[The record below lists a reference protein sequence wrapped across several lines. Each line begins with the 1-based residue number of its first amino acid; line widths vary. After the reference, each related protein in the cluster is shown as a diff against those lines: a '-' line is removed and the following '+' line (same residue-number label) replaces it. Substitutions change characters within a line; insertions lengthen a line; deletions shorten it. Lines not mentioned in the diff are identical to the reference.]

1 MLVLPMYVALGAPSV
16 ALPAIGRA
24 LAVPFGATAWV
35 LAAWSLTSALAMP
48 VAGRLLVRWNPF
60 QVLVAGVVALAA
72 GSALA
77 GAGPTLFV
85 VIVGRLIGGA
95 GAGATVI
102 AVFAAA
108 TALPGRHRIR
118 ALGIV
123 AAASA
128 TASGCGTLL
137 GGAVTAWLGWRAV
150 LAIPVLALPLL
161 LVALPSR
168 RALTR
173 SGGDERNGSTGR
185 SGNDERNGS
194 TGRSGSG
201 ERNGSTGRSGGERNG
216 STGRSGGG
224 ERNGSSERDG
234 STGRLDIVGA
244 AVLSVLAGSV
254 IALLQAHSV
263 GLPAP
268 VTLAGVLAA
277 AGLWRRVRGT
287 PDGFVPRRVIASR
300 GFLAAGLI
308 GGAVFAGYYG
318 VLFRAP
324 SLIEQATGGGPL
336 VAGVFLV
343 PAAACSVLAARLVG
357 TLTDRFAGWRV
368 TAGLAALTVVG
379 VLVVAVFSGPIPVVA
394 GTALTVCGF
403 AGAQAVLVGLAPDLV
418 AADDRD
424 TAQGLLNFMNALGG
438 GIGPAAVAGLS
449 GIVPAPAAL
458 AALAALP
465 LAGLVLSLTRRP
477 AAVRRPT
484 ADHCL
489 GPDATRGSPR

>member
-1 MLVLPMYVALGAPSV
+1 MSQRTRQGTTPQAIPPGGTPAPERTDAPDGRRLGLTLGMLVLPMYVALGAPSV

-24 LAVPFGATAWV
+24 LAVPFGATAWI

-48 VAGRLLVRWNPF
+48 VAGRLLVRWSPF
-60 QVLVAGVVALAA
+60 QVLVTGVVALAA

-77 GAGPTLFV
+77 GAGPTLSV

-108 TALPGRHRIR
+108 TALPGRQRIR
-118 ALGIV
+118 ALGII

-150 LAIPVLALPLL
+150 LAVPVLALPLL
-161 LVALPSR
+161 LAALPSR
-168 RALTR
+168 RALA
-173 SGGDERNGSTGR
+173 
-185 SGNDERNGS
+185 
-194 TGRSGSG
+194 RSGSG
-201 ERNGSTGRSGGERNG
+201 ERNGSTGR
-216 STGRSGGG
+216 
-224 ERNGSSERDG
+224 
-234 STGRLDIVGA
+234 LDIVGA
-244 AVLSVLAGSV
+244 TVLSVLAGSL
-254 IALLQAHSV
+254 ITLLQAHSV

-268 VTLAGVLAA
+268 VTLVVAAGGTLAA
-277 AGLWRRVRGT
+277 VGLWWRVRST

-308 GGAVFAGYYG
+308 GGTVFAGYYG

-336 VAGVFLV
+336 EAGVLLA
-343 PAAACSVLAARLVG
+343 PAAACSVLAGRLVG
-357 TLTDRFAGWRV
+357 TLTDRFTGWQMS
-368 TAGLAALTVVG
+368 AGLAALAVIG
-379 VLVVAVFSGPIPVVA
+379 VLVVAISTGPIPIVI

-403 AGAQAVLVGLAPDLV
+403 AGAQAVVVSLAPDLV
-418 AADDRD
+418 AADDRN
-424 TAQGLLNFMNALGG
+424 TAQALLNFMNALGG

-449 GIVPAPAAL
+449 GIVPAPMAL

-477 AAVRRPT
+477 TADRRPE
-484 ADHCL
+484 
-489 GPDATRGSPR
+489 PDATRGSPR

>member
-1 MLVLPMYVALGAPSV
+1 MSQHTSQGTTPRTTLPGGAPAPERTDAPGGGRLGLTLGMLVLPMYVALGAPSV

-24 LAVPFGATAWV
+24 LAVPFGATAWI

-48 VAGRLLVRWNPF
+48 VAGRLLVRRSPF
-60 QVLVAGVVALAA
+60 QVLVAGVVTLAA

-77 GAGPTLFV
+77 GAGPALSV

-108 TALPGRHRIR
+108 TALPGRQRIR
-118 ALGIV
+118 VLGMI

-128 TASGCGTLL
+128 TASGCGTLI

-161 LVALPSR
+161 LAALPSR
-168 RALTR
+168 HTL
-173 SGGDERNGSTGR
+173 GR
-185 SGNDERNGS
+185 SA
-194 TGRSGSG
+194 
-201 ERNGSTGRSGGERNG
+201 GGERNG
-216 STGRSGGG
+216 PS
-224 ERNGSSERDG
+224 
-234 STGRLDIVGA
+234 GRLDVVGA
-244 AVLSVLAGSV
+244 AVLSVLAGSL
-254 IALLQAHSV
+254 ITLLQAHSV

-268 VTLAGVLAA
+268 VTLVVAAAGALAA
-277 AGLWRRVRGT
+277 AGLWWRVRST

-300 GFLAAGLI
+300 GFPAAGLI

-336 VAGVFLV
+336 EAGVLLL
-343 PAAACSVLAARLVG
+343 PAAACSVLAGRLVG
-357 TLTDRFAGWRV
+357 ALTDRFTGWQMS
-368 TAGLAALTVVG
+368 AGLAALTVIG
-379 VLVVAVFSGPIPVVA
+379 VLVVAVSTGPVPVVL

-403 AGAQAVLVGLAPDLV
+403 AGAQAVLVNLAPDLV
-418 AADDRD
+418 AADDRH
-424 TAQGLLNFMNALGG
+424 TAQGLLNFMNVLGG

-449 GIVPAPAAL
+449 GIVPAPVAL
-458 AALAALP
+458 AVVAALP
-465 LAGLVLSLTRRP
+465 LAGLVISMTRRP
-477 AAVRRPT
+477 AAGRPEP
-484 ADHCL
+484 
-489 GPDATRGSPR
+489 GGTRGSPHRRSART

>member
-1 MLVLPMYVALGAPSV
+1 MSHDSWQATARQMIPSGGAQAPERTDAPDGRRLGLTLGMLVLPMYVALGAPSV

-24 LAVPFGATAWV
+24 LSVPFGATAWI

-48 VAGRLLVRWNPF
+48 VAGRLLVRWSPF

-77 GAGPTLFV
+77 GAGPTLSV

-108 TALPGRHRIR
+108 TALPGRQRIR
-118 ALGIV
+118 ALGII

-161 LVALPSR
+161 LVAWPSR
-168 RALTR
+168 RALT
-173 SGGDERNGSTGR
+173 
-185 SGNDERNGS
+185 
-194 TGRSGSG
+194 RSGSG
-201 ERNGSTGRSGGERNG
+201 ERNGSTGR
-216 STGRSGGG
+216 
-224 ERNGSSERDG
+224 
-234 STGRLDIVGA
+234 LDILGA
-244 AVLSVLAGSV
+244 TVLSVLAGSLITV
-254 IALLQAHSV
+254 LQAHSV

-268 VTLAGVLAA
+268 VTLVVAA
-277 AGLWRRVRGT
+277 AGALAAVGLWWRVRST

-300 GFLAAGLI
+300 GFVAAGLI
-308 GGAVFAGYYG
+308 GGTVFAGYYG

-336 VAGVFLV
+336 EAGVLLV
-343 PAAACSVLAARLVG
+343 PAAACAVLAGRLVG
-357 TLTDRFAGWRV
+357 TLTDRFTGWQV
-368 TAGLAALTVVG
+368 SAGLAALTVVG
-379 VLVVAVFSGPIPVVA
+379 VLVVAIFTGPIPVVV

-403 AGAQAVLVGLAPDLV
+403 AGAQAVLVSLAPDLV
-418 AADDRD
+418 AAGDRD

-438 GIGPAAVAGLS
+438 GIGPAVVAGLS

-477 AAVRRPT
+477 I
-484 ADHCL
+484 
-489 GPDATRGSPR
+489 

>member
-1 MLVLPMYVALGAPSV
+1 MPQTIPVVGAPSGGSNHAPDERRLGLTLGMLVLPMYVALGAPSV

-24 LAVPFGATAWV
+24 LEVPFGATAWI

-48 VAGRLLVRWNPF
+48 VAGRLLVRWSPF
-60 QVLVAGVVALAA
+60 QVLVAGVMALAA

-77 GAGPTLFV
+77 GAGPTLSV
-85 VIVGRLIGGA
+85 VIIGRLIGGA

-108 TALPGRHRIR
+108 TALPGRQRIR
-118 ALGIV
+118 ALGII

-161 LVALPSR
+161 LAALPSR
-168 RALTR
+168 RAL
-173 SGGDERNGSTGR
+173 
-185 SGNDERNGS
+185 
-194 TGRSGSG
+194 SGSG
-201 ERNGSTGRSGGERNG
+201 ERNGSTGR
-216 STGRSGGG
+216 
-224 ERNGSSERDG
+224 
-234 STGRLDIVGA
+234 LDIVGA
-244 AVLSVLAGSV
+244 ARLSVLAGSL
-254 IALLQAHSV
+254 ITLLQAHSV

-268 VTLAGVLAA
+268 VTLVVAA
-277 AGLWRRVRGT
+277 AGALAAVGLWWRVRRT

-308 GGAVFAGYYG
+308 GGTVFAGYYG

-336 VAGVFLV
+336 EAGVLLV
-343 PAAACSVLAARLVG
+343 PAAACSVLAGRLVG
-357 TLTDRFAGWRV
+357 TLTDRFTGWQV
-368 TAGLAALTVVG
+368 SAGLAALTVVG
-379 VLVVAVFSGPIPVVA
+379 VLVVAIFTGPIPIVV

-403 AGAQAVLVGLAPDLV
+403 AGTQAVLVSLAPDLV

-424 TAQGLLNFMNALGG
+424 TAQGLFNFMTALGG

-449 GIVPAPAAL
+449 GIVSVPVAL
-458 AALAALP
+458 AVLAALP

-477 AAVRRPT
+477 E
-484 ADHCL
+484 
-489 GPDATRGSPR
+489 PDATRGSPR

>member
-1 MLVLPMYVALGAPSV
+1 MQRSFSMSQHTRQGTPQKIPSGGAPAPERADAPGERRLGLTLGMLVLPMYVALGAPSV

-24 LAVPFGATAWV
+24 LAVPFGATAWI

-48 VAGRLLVRWNPF
+48 VAGRLLVRRSPF
-60 QVLVAGVVALAA
+60 QVLVTGVVALAA

-108 TALPGRHRIR
+108 TALPGRQRIR
-118 ALGIV
+118 ALGII
-123 AAASA
+123 AAAGA
-128 TASGCGTLL
+128 TASGCGTLV
-137 GGAVTAWLGWRAV
+137 GGVVTAWLGWRAV
-150 LAIPVLALPLL
+150 LAIPALALPLL
-161 LVALPSR
+161 LAALPSR

-173 SGGDERNGSTGR
+173 D
-185 SGNDERNGS
+185 
-194 TGRSGSG
+194 
-201 ERNGSTGRSGGERNG
+201 
-216 STGRSGGG
+216 GGG
-224 ERNGSSERDG
+224 ERND
-234 STGRLDIVGA
+234 STERLDIAGA

-254 IALLQAHSV
+254 ITLLQAHSV

-268 VTLAGVLAA
+268 VTLVVAA
-277 AGLWRRVRGT
+277 AGALAAGGLWWRVRST

-308 GGAVFAGYYG
+308 GGTVFAGYYG

-336 VAGVFLV
+336 EAGVLLV
-343 PAAACSVLAARLVG
+343 PAAACSVPAGRLVG
-357 TLTDRFAGWRV
+357 IFTDRFTGWQV
-368 TAGLAALTVVG
+368 SAGLAALTVIG
-379 VLVVAVFSGPIPVVA
+379 VLVLAVSTAPVPIVI

-403 AGAQAVLVGLAPDLV
+403 AGAQAVLVSLAPDLV
-418 AADDRD
+418 ATDDRH

-449 GIVPAPAAL
+449 GIVPAPMAL
-458 AALAALP
+458 AVLAALP
-465 LAGLVLSLTRRP
+465 LAGLVLSLTPRP
-477 AAVRRPT
+477 AAARRPEP
-484 ADHCL
+484 
-489 GPDATRGSPR
+489 GATRGSPR

>member
-1 MLVLPMYVALGAPSV
+1 MSHHTRQRPPRTVPAGRAPDGRRIGLTLGMLVLPMYVALGAPSV

-24 LAVPFGATAWV
+24 LAVPFGATAWI

-48 VAGRLLVRWNPF
+48 VAGRLLAHWSPF
-60 QVLVAGVVALAA
+60 QVLVAGVATLAA

-77 GAGPTLFV
+77 GTGPTLSV

-108 TALPGRHRIR
+108 TALPGRQRIR
-118 ALGIV
+118 ALGII

-161 LVALPSR
+161 LAALPNR

-173 SGGDERNGSTGR
+173 S
-185 SGNDERNGS
+185 
-194 TGRSGSG
+194 SG
-201 ERNGSTGRSGGERNG
+201 ERNGSN
-216 STGRSGGG
+216 
-224 ERNGSSERDG
+224 
-234 STGRLDIVGA
+234 GRLDIVGA
-244 AVLSVLAGSV
+244 AVLSVLAGSL
-254 IALLQAHSV
+254 ITLLQAHSV
-263 GLPAP
+263 GLPAA
-268 VTLAGVLAA
+268 VTLVVAAAGALAA
-277 AGLWRRVRGT
+277 AGLWWRVRST

-308 GGAVFAGYYG
+308 GGTVFAGYYG

-324 SLIEQATGGGPL
+324 SLIEEATGGGPL
-336 VAGVFLV
+336 EAGVLLV
-343 PAAACSVLAARLVG
+343 PAAVCSVLAGRLVG
-357 TLTDRFAGWRV
+357 ALTDRFTGWQMS
-368 TAGLAALTVVG
+368 AGLAALTVVG
-379 VLVVAVFSGPIPVVA
+379 VLVVAAFDGPIPVVV

-403 AGAQAVLVGLAPDLV
+403 AGAQAVLVNLAPDLV
-418 AADDRD
+418 ATDDRD
-424 TAQGLLNFMNALGG
+424 TAQGLFNFMTALGG

-449 GIVPAPAAL
+449 GIVPAPVAL
-458 AALAALP
+458 AVLAALP

-477 AAVRRPT
+477 QPIR
-484 ADHCL
+484 
-489 GPDATRGSPR
+489 

>member
-1 MLVLPMYVALGAPSV
+1 MSQHTRQGTTPQTIPSGGAPAPERTGAPDGRRLGLTLGMLVLPMYVALGAPSV

-24 LAVPFGATAWV
+24 LAVPFGATAWI
-35 LAAWSLTSALAMP
+35 LAAWSLTSALTMP
-48 VAGRLLVRWNPF
+48 VAGRLLVRWSPF

-72 GSALA
+72 GSVLA
-77 GAGPTLFV
+77 GAGPTLSV

-108 TALPGRHRIR
+108 TALPGRQRIR
-118 ALGIV
+118 ALGII

-150 LAIPVLALPLL
+150 LAIPALALPLL
-161 LVALPSR
+161 LAALPSR

-173 SGGDERNGSTGR
+173 SGSGSG
-185 SGNDERNGS
+185 
-194 TGRSGSG
+194 SGSG
-201 ERNGSTGRSGGERNG
+201 ERN
-216 STGRSGGG
+216 
-224 ERNGSSERDG
+224 G

-244 AVLSVLAGSV
+244 AVLSVLAGSL
-254 IALLQAHSV
+254 ITLLQAHSV

-268 VTLAGVLAA
+268 VTLVVAA
-277 AGLWRRVRGT
+277 AGALAAVGLWWRVRST

-308 GGAVFAGYYG
+308 GGTVFAGYYG

-336 VAGVFLV
+336 EAGVLLV
-343 PAAACSVLAARLVG
+343 PAAACSVLAGRLVG
-357 TLTDRFAGWRV
+357 TLTDRFTGWQV
-368 TAGLAALTVVG
+368 SAGLAALTVVG
-379 VLVVAVFSGPIPVVA
+379 VLVVALFTGPIPIVL
-394 GTALTVCGF
+394 GMALTVCGF
-403 AGAQAVLVGLAPDLV
+403 AGAQAVLVSLAPDLV

-424 TAQGLLNFMNALGG
+424 TAQSLLNFMNALGG

-449 GIVPAPAAL
+449 GIVPVPVAL

-477 AAVRRPT
+477 TAGRRPE
-484 ADHCL
+484 
-489 GPDATRGSPR
+489 PDAPRGSPR

>member
-24 LAVPFGATAWV
+24 LAVPFGATAWI

-48 VAGRLLVRWNPF
+48 VAGRLLVRWSPF

-77 GAGPTLFV
+77 GAGRTLPV

-108 TALPGRHRIR
+108 TALPGRQRIR
-118 ALGIV
+118 ALGII

-161 LVALPSR
+161 LAALPSR

-173 SGGDERNGSTGR
+173 SG
-185 SGNDERNGS
+185 
-194 TGRSGSG
+194 SG
-201 ERNGSTGRSGGERNG
+201 ERN
-216 STGRSGGG
+216 
-224 ERNGSSERDG
+224 G

-244 AVLSVLAGSV
+244 AVLSVLAGSL
-254 IALLQAHSV
+254 ITLLQAHSV

-268 VTLAGVLAA
+268 VTLVLAA
-277 AGLWRRVRGT
+277 AGTLAAVGLWWRVRST

-308 GGAVFAGYYG
+308 GGTVFAGYYG

-336 VAGVFLV
+336 EAGVLLV
-343 PAAACSVLAARLVG
+343 PAAACSVLAGRLVG
-357 TLTDRFAGWRV
+357 TLTDRFTGWQV
-368 TAGLAALTVVG
+368 SAGLAALTVAIRAVG
-379 VLVVAVFSGPIPVVA
+379 LPARHNPPVEAGGRAAVHRPALVRGAAAWWPLRRAGAAGVA
-394 GTALTVCGF
+394 GR
-403 AGAQAVLVGLAPDLV
+403 AGARVLPPVPL
-418 AADDRD
+418 
-424 TAQGLLNFMNALGG
+424 T
-438 GIGPAAVAGLS
+438 GPAALNPSRSSRGGFLAYLGHAMYRPGAGLS
-449 GIVPAPAAL
+449 PVAAHRAQRSARPPRTSATAP
-458 AALAALP
+458 
-465 LAGLVLSLTRRP
+465 
-477 AAVRRPT
+477 
-484 ADHCL
+484 
-489 GPDATRGSPR
+489 

>member
-1 MLVLPMYVALGAPSV
+1 MSQHTSQGTTLPGGVPAPEQTEAPGGGRLGLTLGMLVLPMYVALGAPSV

-24 LAVPFGATAWV
+24 LAVPFGATAWI

-48 VAGRLLVRWNPF
+48 VAGRLLVRWSPF
-60 QVLVAGVVALAA
+60 QVLVAGVVTLAA

-77 GAGPTLFV
+77 GAGPVLSV

-108 TALPGRHRIR
+108 TALPGRQRIR
-118 ALGIV
+118 VLGLI

-128 TASGCGTLL
+128 TASGCGTLI

-161 LVALPSR
+161 LAALPSR
-168 RALTR
+168 RAP
-173 SGGDERNGSTGR
+173 GR
-185 SGNDERNGS
+185 SGA
-194 TGRSGSG
+194 G
-201 ERNGSTGRSGGERNG
+201 ERNGPA
-216 STGRSGGG
+216 
-224 ERNGSSERDG
+224 
-234 STGRLDIVGA
+234 GRLDVVGA
-244 AVLSVLAGSV
+244 AVLSVLAGSL
-254 IALLQAHSV
+254 ITLLQAHSV

-268 VTLAGVLAA
+268 VTLVVAAAGALAA
-277 AGLWRRVRGT
+277 AGLWWRVRST

-300 GFLAAGLI
+300 GFPAAGLI

-336 VAGVFLV
+336 EAGVLLL
-343 PAAACSVLAARLVG
+343 PAAACSVLAGRLVG
-357 TLTDRFAGWRV
+357 TLTDRFTGWQMS
-368 TAGLAALTVVG
+368 AGLAALTVIG
-379 VLVVAVFSGPIPVVA
+379 VLVVAVSTGPVPVVL

-403 AGAQAVLVGLAPDLV
+403 AGAQAVLVNLAPDLV
-418 AADDRD
+418 AADDRN
-424 TAQGLLNFMNALGG
+424 TAQGLLNFMNVLGG

-449 GIVPAPAAL
+449 GIVPAPVAL
-458 AALAALP
+458 AVLAALP
-465 LAGLVLSLTRRP
+465 LAGLVISLTRRP
-477 AAVRRPT
+477 AAGRRP
-484 ADHCL
+484 AP
-489 GPDATRGSPR
+489 GATRGSPH